1 MNAIRVLMFPR
12 RSPLASTVRT
22 RSRAP
27 SFHVKCYENW
37 YLAKHGKQVAGDMSK
52 IHHCPKCAQPK
63 FKRKGGRALEE
74 ESVADAE
81 GEKKKAKAKL

>member
-1 MNAIRVLMFPR
+1 
-12 RSPLASTVRT
+12 
-22 RSRAP
+22 
-27 SFHVKCYENW
+27 
-37 YLAKHGKQVAGDMSK
+37 MSK

>member
-1 MNAIRVLMFPR
+1 MRYVSSC
-12 RSPLASTVRT
+12 SPGEATFQHGENKE
-22 RSRAP
+22 P
-27 SFHVKCYENW
+27 CSFHVKCYENW

-52 IHHCPKCAQPK
+52 IHRCPKCAQPK

-74 ESVADAE
+74 DSVADAE

>member
-1 MNAIRVLMFPR
+1 MRYVSSCSLPQEK
-12 RSPLASTVRT
+12 STCQHGENKE
-22 RSRAP
+22 P
-27 SFHVKCYENW
+27 CSFHVKCYENW

-52 IHHCPKCAQPK
+52 IHRCPKCAQPK